1 MSFLIR
7 FLLGFSLVLTSLF
20 LILLVLIQRGR
31 GGGLAGAFGG
41 MGGQSAFGTKAGD
54 IFTRITV
61 AVAGFWILL
70 CILTL
75 NLLGKPQS
83 LLAPGLGSAAA
94 PAVQPRQPDQPG
106 AAQPG
111 ATAPETDLEAKPAVP
126 ETEPATPETKPAAS
140 ETPPTTPDVK
150 PEATPAAPAAAANP
164 AAPAAAANPAAPAAA
179 ANPAAPAE
187 PTK

>member
-1 MSFLIR
+1 MSTLIR
-7 FLLGFSLVLTSLF
+7 FLLGFSLVLPSLF

-61 AVAGFWILL
+61 GVAGFWIVL

-83 LLAPGLGSAAA
+83 LLATGLGSAAT
-94 PAVQPRQPDQPG
+94 PP
-106 AAQPG
+106 AQPAQAG
-111 ATAPETDLEAKPAVP
+111 QPAATPPAPTSPESTPVAPPA
-126 ETEPATPETKPAAS
+126 APETKPADDGTATNVPAADA
-140 ETPPTTPDVK
+140 EPADA
-150 PEATPAAPAAAANP
+150 ATPAVPASPAPA
-164 AAPAAAANPAAPAAA
+164 
-179 ANPAAPAE
+179 
-187 PTK
+187 K